1 MGRFL
6 RRLTSCYAAGSVGAL
21 VNSLAVWLCGANG
34 ITAFL
39 QVDIHPRLTADWLYP
54 RIVWGGIWGLM
65 LLLPLVKSR
74 LILRSLVIS
83 LGPTAAQLF
92 YVLPVLQHK
101 GLLGMKLGALTPLA
115 VIVFNWIWG
124 LAAVL
129 WLRLTDRST

>member
-1 MGRFL
+1 MGRLL
-6 RRLTSCYAAGSVGAL
+6 RRLTVCYAAGSVGAL
-21 VNSLAVWLCGANG
+21 VNSLTVWLCGANG

-39 QVDIHPRLTADWLYP
+39 KVDIHPRLTADWLYP
-54 RIVWGGIWGLM
+54 RIVWGGIWGL

-74 LILRSLVIS
+74 LLLRSLVIS
-83 LGPTAAQLF
+83 LWPTAAQLF

-124 LAAVL
+124 LAALL
-129 WLRLTDRST
+129 WLRVTDRSL